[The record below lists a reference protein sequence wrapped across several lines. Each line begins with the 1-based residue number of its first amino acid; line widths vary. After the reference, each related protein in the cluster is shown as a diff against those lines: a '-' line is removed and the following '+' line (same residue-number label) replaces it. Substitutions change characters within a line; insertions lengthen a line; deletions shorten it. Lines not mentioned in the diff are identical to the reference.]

1 MKACKIFTGRQPRRG
16 SGHRVRVFLITGALF
31 ISLFI
36 SCSPCLNTRVIYVY
50 KTINVYDTVQIS
62 VYDTLIQYET
72 INVYDTVIYNIYDTT
87 DVINYETINVYD
99 TVIYNIYDT
108 TDVINIA
115 DCDNYE
121 INVSNLDSSS
131 KAEMNKVFNEFI
143 RKLNNIHFK

>member
-87 DVINYETINVYD
+87 DVIN
-99 TVIYNIYDT
+99 
-108 TDVINIA
+108 IA

-143 RKLNNIHFK
+143 RKLNNNHFK